1 MSQQIINLGA
11 TPNDGTGDPLRTA
24 FTKINSNFTE
34 IYGNVASSSYKFT
47 NNTMSTTAGNIEI
60 DSFSGNTNVNDT
72 LNVIGSA
79 RVTGDLTVNGSL
91 NATVSGALAATTL
104 SSSGAATLN
113 SLAVTTTSSLGS
125 SATVSN
131 LSVLNTLTA
140 LILNST
146 NANITGGNLT
156 GVTIAASTVSGLT
169 VDGIGAINGLYL
181 NNAVIGNTNPN
192 VATFTKMTT
201 SNAQITG
208 GSITGVALTIGSL
221 NGAPVGNATPSTGAF
236 TTLSSSGATTFTS
249 ATTSTSTSTGGVVLS
264 GGMGVAGN
272 INAGGNL
279 TATIVSASSN
289 GAGIN
294 FRVGDD
300 AWIGDINSTNTL
312 RIMGQQDN
320 TKGYIV
326 FGNGDTSTLGRN
338 GTGALTY
345 TGGFTA
351 DAIIGSSMQAGSIGN
366 AGATLTGTLQTAAQT
381 NITSVGV
388 LSELTVGGIA
398 NISAI
403 NGAFNGTVGDTTP
416 NTAAFTTVTTT
427 GNITLGNSSWLI
439 SPVTPMVGNV
449 TGNVTGNL
457 SGYATNALQA
467 GTATYASIAGLATAA
482 STVVQPY
489 QGNITGVGTLA
500 NLTVT
505 GNLTS
510 NGNLYAVQDLNIIGN
525 INFLNSTGVIN
536 QQRQQQFVNRTVANS
551 YGISGDII
559 GQMCWDNDYIYICK
573 ADYTGTAPI
582 WIRSNL
588 NAF

>member
-34 IYGNVASSSYKFT
+34 IYGNVASSSYRFT

-60 DSFSGNTNVNDT
+60 DSFSGNTNVNDS
-72 LNVIGSA
+72 LNVIGNQ
-79 RVTGDLTVNGSL
+79 RVTGNLTVNGSL
-91 NATVSGALAATTL
+91 IANISGNLAAETL
-104 SSSGAATLN
+104 SSSGPATLN
-113 SLAVTTTSSLGS
+113 SLNVTTTSSLGQ
-125 SATVSN
+125 ATAVN
-131 LSVLNTLTA
+131 LQVLDTLTTSNFNSSNVN
-140 LILNST
+140 IL
-146 NANITGGNLT
+146 GGNLSN
-156 GVTIAASTVSGLT
+156 INISASTVSGITLNSIGE
-169 VDGIGAINGLYL
+169 VVGIYM
-181 NNAVIGNTNPN
+181 NNLVIGNTTPN
-192 VATFTKMTT
+192 VATFTVMTT

-208 GSITGVALTIGSL
+208 GSISGVNLSVASL
-221 NGAPVGNATPSTGAF
+221 NGAPIGNATPATGAF

-279 TATIVSASSN
+279 TAAIVSASSN

-338 GTGALTY
+338 GTDALTY

-403 NGAFNGTVGDTTP
+403 NGAFNGSVGDTTP
-416 NTAAFTTVTTT
+416 NSAAFTTVTTS
-427 GNITLGNSSWLI
+427 GNITLGNYSYLI
-439 SPVTPMVGNV
+439 SPVTPMIGNVVGNV
-449 TGNVTGNL
+449 VGNL

-467 GTATYASIAGLATAA
+467 GTATYASTAGLATAA
-482 STVVQPY
+482 STVVQPH
-489 QGNITGVGTLA
+489 QGNITGVGELA
-500 NLTVT
+500 NLTVA

-510 NGNLYAVQDLNIIGN
+510 NGNLYAVQDLNIVGN
-525 INFLNSTGVIN
+525 VNFLNSSGYLN
-536 QQRQQQFVNRTVANS
+536 LQRAWTMPTRTVANS
-551 YGISGDII
+551 YGIVGDVQ
-559 GQMCWDNDYIYICK
+559 GQMCWDNNYQYICT
-573 ADYTGTAPI
+573 ADYTGTGPI
-582 WIRSNL
+582 WVRSNL